1 MSSFSDYPQAARD
14 NAERGIR
21 LNEAINNR
29 CATQVGKVR
38 AQQIASGEALS
49 EETVKR
55 TYSYLSRAKEYY
67 NPDDDEACGTISYL
81 LWGGEEMLRWA
92 ESTLNQIEKDR
103 MAFSIESEE
112 RRLITGPAMIA
123 EKPIMRRSESGET
136 YYVKFSKET
145 IRKAVKLWA
154 LQNKYNAVNA
164 EHANPVGGVYLMESW
179 VTDESRGIAPPK
191 AWADAADGS
200 WFLTYYVEND
210 QVWRDVKDGKFR
222 GFSIEGYFTDK
233 PAQAEEETM
242 SAIKAILAKCDNL
255 KIETLSEMSAISKLN
270 EIKKLLGFSVEEDAP
285 VKFAESTLVDGTV
298 IRFPGD
304 EIAMLG
310 VGSVLEVQTP
320 EGDFVPAPDGTH
332 ETAEGYLVTT
342 EGGIV
347 TEIVEK
353 APEDSPEDSPEDMK
367 ADEFAAIREE
377 YSAKFAEQQTAIEK
391 LTAAIE
397 RLTSAQAKTV
407 EVIEQFSAIPAAEPV
422 KKVNGL
428 RGEAARREEQIEK
441 FAAAIRNIKA
451 NK

>member
-1 MSSFSDYPQAARD
+1 MD
-14 NAERGIR
+14 NVYYLEIEDGDG
-21 LNEAINNR
+21 L
-29 CATQVGKVR
+29 TQVSLVQSPAIEEDFHFFS
-38 AQQIASGEALS
+38 AQ
-49 EETVKR
+49 
-55 TYSYLSRAKEYY
+55 
-67 NPDDDEACGTISYL
+67 
-81 LWGGEEMLRWA
+81 
-92 ESTLNQIEKDR
+92 KDPL
-103 MAFSIESEE
+103 AFAIESEE

-179 VTDESRGIAPPK
+179 VTDESRGIAAPK

-210 QVWRDVKDGKFR
+210 QVWQDVKDGKFR

-233 PAQAEEETM
+233 PAAAEEETM
-242 SAIKAILAKCDNL
+242 SAIAAILAKCDNL
-255 KIETLSEMSAISKLN
+255 KFETLSEMSAISKLN
-270 EIKKLLGFSVEEDAP
+270 EIKKLLGFSVEEEPA

-353 APEDSPEDSPEDMK
+353 AQEEAPAEEMEVDQ
-367 ADEFAAIREE
+367 FAAIREE

-397 RLTSAQAKTV
+397 RLTNAQAKTV

-428 RGEAARREEQIEK
+428 RGEAARRDEQLEK
-441 FAAAIRNIKA
+441 FAAAIRNIKNA
-451 NK
+451 K